1 MDHIVAPFFSLEI
14 ILEVIGNNETKMT
27 WNLSFVSIEFLNTMR
42 DFLIEKNGEN
52 FDRLEAELKNF

>member
-27 WNLSFVSIEFLNTMR
+27 WNSSFMSIEFLNTMR